1 MLRPIRGAVRRV
13 RSFDPQQLGGWEF
26 TALTLAILVAAAW
39 LTARGL
45 EAQADLR
52 QRMHVARLQA
62 EAVSPVAYRKPVPVT
77 HRLLAPSSSGR
88 VLALRVDS
96 VADGPEAGRLCALAR
111 AVPGVAAFAL
121 SDDVPECARPL
132 LASGPVSDETQA
144 AVVRREVRSARLVL
158 IGADGRVLYNRR
170 DLPTAEELRGTL
182 LVLAATP

>member
-1 MLRPIRGAVRRV
+1 MLRPIRGALRRA

-77 HRLLAPSSSGR
+77 HRLLAPSSPGR

-96 VADGPEAGRLCALAR
+96 VADDAEAGRLCTLAR

-121 SDDVPECARPL
+121 SDDVPACARPL
-132 LASGPVSDETQA
+132 LAGGAVRDEDRA
-144 AVVRREVRSARLVL
+144 AVRREVRSARLVL

-170 DLPTAEELRGTL
+170 DLPTAEEVRGTL